1 MRDILLRIFLD
12 NDIQHRLDLSGE
24 FFAQFNK
31 RNEALCKNHL
41 HHLRQPQQFVIF
53 KWLSYFFEET
63 IGFDIKALFLSCPV
77 LCLIR

>member
-31 RNEALCKNHL
+31 RNEAFHKNHL

-63 IGFDIKALFLSCPV
+63 IGFDI
-77 LCLIR
+77 